1 MTLLSLKHWQ
11 VTMEVG
17 GDRANRRELKDQM
30 KIAVNA
36 ATQEGRDVRVP
47 DMANGAELG
56 QELLLPLLIS
66 RSAGQPL
73 HCNCLPISQHS
84 FVNLSVPTSANQVI
98 CSKTS
103 QKDEILG
110 HMGLDSKFVIS
121 MCTLMKA
128 IGCLLYLFEGEASPA
143 GLLRRLAVPSSSS
156 SSSRLVF
163 LKLSS
168 SFSFES
174 PANGDREQAL
184 QAPAPERE
192 MVHSIKCPN
201 ALQLASN
208 DRALNLLYYIFVFQM
223 NCVL

>member
-1 MTLLSLKHWQ
+1 
-11 VTMEVG
+11 MEIV
-17 GDRANRRELKDQM
+17 GDRANRGELKDQM
-30 KIAVNA
+30 KIAINA
-36 ATQEGRDVRVP
+36 ATQEGRDVGMP

-66 RSAGQPL
+66 RSTGQPL
-73 HCNCLPISQHS
+73 HRNCLPISQHS

-156 SSSRLVF
+156 SSRVVF
-163 LKLSS
+163 SKLSS

-192 MVHSIKCPN
+192 VAHSI
-201 ALQLASN
+201 
-208 DRALNLLYYIFVFQM
+208 
-223 NCVL
+223 